1 MFNTDIKYLSFL
13 INHNKELLK
22 SPLWE
27 WFHDFLREEIYQQ
40 EKQLYR
46 IKEQELCQK
55 LNSTQ
60 TTNTISTFLS
70 ISQS

>member
-46 IKEQELCQK
+46 IKEQELCHK
-55 LNSTQ
+55 LNSTE
-60 TTNTISTFLS
+60 TTNTI
-70 ISQS
+70 